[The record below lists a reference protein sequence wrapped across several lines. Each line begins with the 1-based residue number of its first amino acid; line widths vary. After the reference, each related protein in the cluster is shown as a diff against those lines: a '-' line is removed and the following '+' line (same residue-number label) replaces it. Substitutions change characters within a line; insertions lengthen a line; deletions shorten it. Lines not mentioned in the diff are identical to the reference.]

1 MFFAGLAEV
10 HQAIEP
16 DERDGFVI
24 ITAASDRGMVDIRD
38 RKPLVLAPEH
48 AREWVD
54 PKSSSERAAE
64 IAIEHCRPAEEFH
77 WYKVG
82 KDVGKVRNQGPHLIE
97 SREAP
102 VYENRG

>member
-1 MFFAGLAEV
+1 MPAFTRA
-10 HQAIEP
+10 
-16 DERDGFVI
+16 
-24 ITAASDRGMVDIRD
+24 GMVNTHD

-54 PKSSSERAAE
+54 PETSPQSAAE
-64 IAIEHCRPAEEFH
+64 IAVEHCRPAEEFH

-82 KDVGKVRNQGPHLIE
+82 KDVGNVPNQGAHLIE

-102 VYENRG
+102 LDENGGQ